1 MRFPRFQQQTK
12 SPGNKQ
18 TTAKRP
24 TISSNTYVCSNGN
37 SSQCKGCYKI
47 EKRRLIKSK
56 SAEIRAISRGLEM
69 FTLLPW
75 WRVFRYSRNVILDG
89 PMESSCK
96 TKTLSP
102 LQKLW
107 TILPF
112 VAQNPSRLKEAERP
126 RPMGQAS
133 ISQSARKFHLVKRN
147 PPGEKFN
154 FWVFG
159 GELSIPPKNRKLLP
173 HINPVCLQAKQK
185 AIVNMSVQ
193 FFEDFFGGGASPS
206 LARCCSLPLRLGAPP
221 LKPLIPGPF
230 SQK

>member
-56 SAEIRAISRGLEM
+56 SAEIRAISRSLEM

-75 WRVFRYSRNVILDG
+75 WRTFRYSRNVILDG

-159 GELSIPPKNRKLLP
+159 GELSIPLKTGNCFLISTLSVYKQNKKPSSTCPYNFLKIFLGGEPPP
-173 HINPVCLQAKQK
+173 HSHDV
-185 AIVNMSVQ
+185 
-193 FFEDFFGGGASPS
+193 
-206 LARCCSLPLRLGAPP
+206 ARY
-221 LKPLIPGPF
+221 PF
-230 SQK
+230 A

>member
-1 MRFPRFQQQTK
+1 M
-12 SPGNKQ
+12 
-18 TTAKRP
+18 
-24 TISSNTYVCSNGN
+24 
-37 SSQCKGCYKI
+37 
-47 EKRRLIKSK
+47 
-56 SAEIRAISRGLEM
+56 
-69 FTLLPW
+69 
-75 WRVFRYSRNVILDG
+75 
-89 PMESSCK
+89 
-96 TKTLSP
+96 
-102 LQKLW
+102 
-107 TILPF
+107 PF

-193 FFEDFFGGGASPS
+193 FFEDFFGGEPPPPSHDVARYPFAS
-206 LARCCSLPLRLGAPP
+206 GAPP